1 MPVDRLLDAKTL
13 AREGGM
19 CSEKLDFS
27 YLGIYN
33 LWNEELGM
41 SSLLGYFDFL
51 LTRIRSKI

>member
-1 MPVDRLLDAKTL
+1 MVDMQIDRFLDAKML

-33 LWNEELGM
+33 LWNEELGRH
-41 SSLLGYFDFL
+41 SLLIYFYFPPDL
-51 LTRIRSKI
+51 I